1 MMMNYT
7 RIWILFLLSL
17 IFACTEPVEPAD
29 QYIEPSTALDD
40 VLKKNEFDLF
50 LSLIKDAQLNDD
62 IEKLEEVT
70 ILAPSNTA
78 IENTMVTLSMLSQED
93 QLKLLKRHIIP
104 KKLALDELLMLS
116 EVETLSTE
124 SLPLSVDDQG
134 NLLIKEI
141 LINEGNIE
149 IDNGFIHRLP
159 EVIQN

>member
-29 QYIEPSTALDD
+29 QYIEPSTALED

-50 LSLIKDAQLNDD
+50 LSLIKDAQFNDD

>member
-1 MMMNYT
+1 MNYT

-29 QYIEPSTALDD
+29 QYIEPSTALED

-50 LSLIKDAQLNDD
+50 LSLIKDAQFNDD